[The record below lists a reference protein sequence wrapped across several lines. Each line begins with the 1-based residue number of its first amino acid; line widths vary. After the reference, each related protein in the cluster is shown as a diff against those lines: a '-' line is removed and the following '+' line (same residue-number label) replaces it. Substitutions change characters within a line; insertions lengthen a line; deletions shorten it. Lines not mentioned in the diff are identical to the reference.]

1 MKYLTDSEILKWND
15 RLEKSNFRL
24 MPRYNTRNGHPDI
37 SINFVTNHFPGAS
50 EIKET
55 LDPVI
60 DYEFSFSVIKNRK
73 DEFCILV
80 KKMFNYKFETQLSFD
95 DKSKSIDVFK
105 EEDILK
111 TEIQHSVLNREFIK
125 YTYKFKGK
133 LSSIIAYISYL
144 EDAINFFQLLWGY
157 NEEGEEIC
165 LTKYKIGDI
174 VSFKDD
180 KSKDYL
186 IIDYLYTKL
195 GKDYSVDYYVSEMI
209 IDNNTCIIKYGDS
222 LKASESQITW
232 SRDSRIND
240 ILN

>member
-15 RLEKSNFRL
+15 RIEKSNFRL

-37 SINFVTNHFPGAS
+37 SINFVTNPGAS

-55 LDPVI
+55 LDPFI

-73 DEFCILV
+73 DEFFTLL
-80 KKMFNYKFETQLSFD
+80 KKMFNCKFETQLLFG

-111 TEIQHSVLNREFIK
+111 TEIQHSVLNREFVK

-133 LSSIIAYISYL
+133 LSGIIAYISYL

-165 LTKYKIGDI
+165 LTKYRIGDI
-174 VSFKDD
+174 VSFKGD

-195 GKDYSVDYYVSEMI
+195 GKDYSVDYYISEMI
-209 IDNNTCIIKYGDS
+209 LDNTCIIKYGVS
-222 LKASESQITW
+222 LKASETQITW
-232 SRDSRIND
+232 SRDNRIND

>member
-37 SINFVTNHFPGAS
+37 SINFVNNHFPGAS

-55 LDPVI
+55 LDHVI
-60 DYEFSFSVIKNRK
+60 DYEFSFSVIMNRK
-73 DEFCILV
+73 DEFCILL
-80 KKMFNYKFETQLSFD
+80 KKMFYYNFGTQLLFD
-95 DKSKSIDVFK
+95 NQSKSIDVFK

-111 TEIQHSVLNREFIK
+111 TEIQHSVFNREFIK

-157 NEEGEEIC
+157 NEKGEEIF
-165 LTKYKIGDI
+165 LIKYRIGDI

-180 KSKDYL
+180 KSKDCL
-186 IIDYLYTKL
+186 IIDYLFTKV
-195 GKDYSVDYYVSEMI
+195 GKDYFVDYYVSEMM

-222 LKASESQITW
+222 SKVLESQITW

>member
-15 RLEKSNFRL
+15 RLEKSSFRL
-24 MPRYNTRNGHPDI
+24 IPRYNTRNGHPDI
-37 SINFVTNHFPGAS
+37 SINFVNNHFPGAS

-55 LDPVI
+55 LDTVI
-60 DYEFSFSVIKNRK
+60 DYEFSFSVIMNRK
-73 DEFCILV
+73 DEFCILL
-80 KKMFNYKFETQLSFD
+80 KKMFNYNFGTQLLFD
-95 DKSKSIDVFK
+95 NQTKSIDVFK
-105 EEDILK
+105 EEDISK
-111 TEIQHSVLNREFIK
+111 TETQHSVFNREFVK

-133 LSSIIAYISYL
+133 LTSIIAYISFL

-174 VSFKDD
+174 VSFKNN

-186 IIDYLYTKL
+186 IIDYLFTKL
-195 GKDYSVDYYVSEMI
+195 GKDYFVDYYVSEMM
-209 IDNNTCIIKYGDS
+209 IDSNTCIIKYGDS

>member
-37 SINFVTNHFPGAS
+37 SINYINSQFSGTS
-50 EIKET
+50 EIKE

-60 DYEFSFSVIKNRK
+60 DYEFSFSVIENRK
-73 DEFCILV
+73 DEFFILLYKLFRVNFGTQISYNDNSKLIETIKDDEFV
-80 KKMFNYKFETQLSFD
+80 KS
-95 DKSKSIDVFK
+95 
-105 EEDILK
+105 
-111 TEIQHSVLNREFIK
+111 EIKHNILNRNFIK

-165 LTKYKIGDI
+165 LTKYRIGDI

-186 IIDYLYTKL
+186 ITDYLYNKK
-195 GKDYSVDYYVSEMI
+195 GKNYNIDYYVSEMI
-209 IDNNTCIIKYGDS
+209 LDSTCIIKYGDTIQ
-222 LKASESQITW
+222 ASESQITW

-240 ILN
+240 ILKK